1 MNVKKKAQELADAL
15 ALSSEFQR
23 LKEARAAVED
33 HEAAKI
39 MLRDFQ
45 EKQAELQKQQ
55 MEGKPASEKQ
65 TEELRKLYEI
75 LSINPYIREL
85 FEAEFAFG
93 GLMMDVQQTITQGL
107 GLDSSDDEEEETT
120 ETEPGLE
127 TPTKKLWTPGN

>member
-23 LKEARAAVED
+23 LKEARESVEE

-55 MEGKPASEKQ
+55 MEGKAVSEKQ

-93 GLMMDVQQTITQGL
+93 ALMMDVQKTITQGL
-107 GLDSSDDEEEETT
+107 GLDGGEDEEETA
-120 ETEPGLE
+120 ETEPSLE
-127 TPTKKLWTPGN
+127 APTKKLWTPGN